1 MKIEEKCETE
11 QTRVHKVDI
20 KFAWI
25 VEFTLAGNER
35 LHFPRR
41 NKTDELLSIT
51 AVASLTRIAGSK
63 EMDERTFRTLIK
75 FNPTSAIIFLLPP
88 STICVFF
95 VQPKI
100 FTFKKCGKIQGYF
113 LMFFLEKKNS
123 ITFNS
128 ITLSN
133 NFCLNI
139 KMFIW

>member
-1 MKIEEKCETE
+1 MKRSAIDGADTST
-11 QTRVHKVDI
+11 QGGHQIRVNK
-20 KFAWI
+20 
-25 VEFTLAGNER
+25 VEFTFAGNER
-35 LHFPRR
+35 LHFPQR

-113 LMFFLEKKNS
+113 LMFFFRKKK
-123 ITFNS
+123 
-128 ITLSN
+128 LSPYYI
-133 NFCLNI
+133 I
-139 KMFIW
+139 K